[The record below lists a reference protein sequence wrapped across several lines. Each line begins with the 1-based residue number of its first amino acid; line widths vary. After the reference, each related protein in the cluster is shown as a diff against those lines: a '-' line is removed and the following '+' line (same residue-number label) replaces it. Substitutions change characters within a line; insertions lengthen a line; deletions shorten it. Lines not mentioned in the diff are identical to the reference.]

1 MTATA
6 KVQVQG
12 VKETLKALKQIDPE
26 LRKAAVKEMR
36 TAAQPLVSE
45 VKAGMPDQPLSGWK
59 EEGELGWRTNKVKQS
74 VKLKFGGRK
83 IRGQGGNQYPLLRL
97 VIGSPA
103 GAAFDKAGR
112 RNAPR
117 TPQGQSFINALTRKY
132 GSASRRAWP
141 ATEKH
146 MDSIQ
151 RGVLQAVDKAA
162 AEVNKEIR
170 RVN

>member
-6 KVQVQG
+6 NVQVQG

-26 LRKAAVKEMR
+26 LRKQAVKEMR
-36 TAAQPLVSE
+36 TAAQPLVTE
-45 VKAGMPDQPLSGWK
+45 VRAGMPQQPLNGWK
-59 EEGELGWRTNKVKQS
+59 EEGELGWRENKVKQT

-83 IRGQGGNQYPLLRL
+83 VRGQGGNQYPLLRL
-97 VIGSPA
+97 IIGSPA

-117 TPQGQSFINALTRKY
+117 TPQGRSFIDALDAKY
-132 GSASRRAWP
+132 GQASRRAWP
-141 ATEKH
+141 AAEKNL
-146 MDSIQ
+146 DRIQ
-151 RGVLQAVDKAA
+151 RGVIDAIDKAA